1 MTIVVVGAGLAAGT
15 AVTELREQGHHER
28 VVLFG
33 AEPHLPYER
42 PPLSKGYLM
51 GKEPLEKAFVHDA
64 AWYAD
69 NDVDVRVST
78 EVKAIDLD
86 AKAVRTDAGEEPF
99 DKLLLATGSSPRH
112 LAMADD
118 SKAPVAYLRTIEQSD
133 RLKAAFADGT
143 SLLVVGAGW
152 IGLEVAAA
160 AREAGC
166 AVTVVETADLPLLAV
181 LGPEVAQ
188 VFADLHR
195 AHGVDLRLSSSLT
208 PEDLAGA
215 GLVVVGI
222 GAAPNIG
229 LAEAAG
235 LDVDN
240 GVLVDETLR
249 TSHPDVFAIGDI
261 ANQQHPVLGRRVRVE
276 HWDTALQQGKVVAR
290 NLAGGDEPYEKLP
303 YFFTDQYA
311 LGMEYVGGVGPD
323 GYDRVVVRG
332 EPKPDDGGVFTAFWL
347 RGGRVEAGM
356 QVNDWDATDAVKG
369 LVGRDVDPDRL
380 ADEDVPL
387 SDV

>member
-1 MTIVVVGAGLAAGT
+1 
-15 AVTELREQGHHER
+15 
-28 VVLFG
+28 
-33 AEPHLPYER
+33 
-42 PPLSKGYLM
+42 
-51 GKEPLEKAFVHDA
+51 
-64 AWYAD
+64 
-69 NDVDVRVST
+69 VST

-86 AKAVRTDAGEEPF
+86 AHVVRTDQGEEPF
-99 DKLLLATGSSPRH
+99 DKLLLATGSTPRH

-118 SKAPVAYLRTIEQSD
+118 SGAPVAYLRTIEHSD
-133 RLKAAFADGT
+133 RLRKAFADGAD
-143 SLLVVGAGW
+143 LLVVGAGW

-166 AVTVVETADLPLLAV
+166 KVTVVETAALPLLAV

-188 VFADLHR
+188 VFADLHT

-208 PEDLAGA
+208 PEDLTAA

-222 GAAPNIG
+222 GATPNTA

-249 TSHPDVFAIGDI
+249 TSHPDVYAIGDI
-261 ANQQHPVLGRRVRVE
+261 ARQQHPVMGRRVRVE
-276 HWDTALQQGKVVAR
+276 HWDTALQQAKVAAR
-290 NLAGGDEPYEKLP
+290 NLAGGHEKYEKLP

-311 LGMEYVGGVGPD
+311 LGMEYVGGVGPE

-332 EPKPDDGGVFTAFWL
+332 EPNDDDGGVFSAFWL
-347 RGGRVEAGM
+347 KDGRVEAGM
-356 QVNDWDATDAVKG
+356 HVNDWDATDDIKG
-369 LVGRDVDPDRL
+369 LVGREVDAERL
-380 ADEDVPL
+380 ADTDVPL
-387 SDV
+387 SEV

>member
-1 MTIVVVGAGLAAGT
+1 MSIVVVGAGLAGAT
-15 AVTELREQGHHER
+15 AVTELRDQGYDGR
-28 VVLFG
+28 VVLLG
-33 AEPHLPYER
+33 AEEHLPYER

-64 AWYAD
+64 AWYSD
-69 NDVDVRVST
+69 HDVELRVST
-78 EVKAIDLD
+78 EVKAVDLD
-86 AKAVRTDAGEEPF
+86 AKVVRTDAGEEPF
-99 DKLLLATGSSPRH
+99 ERLLLATGAEPRH

-118 SKAPVAYLRTIEQSD
+118 SSAPVAYLRTIEHSD
-133 RLKAAFADGT
+133 RLRAAFADGKDV
-143 SLLVVGAGW
+143 LVVGAGW

-166 AVTVVETADLPLLAV
+166 KVTVVESAELPLLAV

-188 VFADLHR
+188 IFADLHR

-208 PEDLAGA
+208 QEDLTAA

-222 GAAPNIG
+222 GVSPRTG
-229 LAEAAG
+229 LAEDAG

-249 TSHPDVFAIGDI
+249 TSHPDVWAVGDI
-261 ANQQHPVLGRRVRVE
+261 AHHQHPVLGRRVRVE
-276 HWDTALQQGKVVAR
+276 HWDTAIQQAKVAAR
-290 NLAGGDEPYEKLP
+290 NLAGAEERYEKLP

-311 LGMEYVGGVGPD
+311 LGMEYVGHVGPA

-332 EPKPDDGGVFTAFWL
+332 EPNDEDGGVFSAFWL
-347 RGGRVEAGM
+347 KDGRVEAGM
-356 QVNDWDATDAVKG
+356 HVNDWDATDGIKG
-369 LVGRDVDPDRL
+369 LVGRAVDADRL
-380 ADEDVPL
+380 ADTDVPL
-387 SDV
+387 SEV